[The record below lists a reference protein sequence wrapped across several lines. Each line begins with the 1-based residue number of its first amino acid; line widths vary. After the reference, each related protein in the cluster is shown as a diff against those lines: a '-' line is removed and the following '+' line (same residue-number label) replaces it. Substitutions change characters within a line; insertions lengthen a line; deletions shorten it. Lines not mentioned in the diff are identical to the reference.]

1 MPRYTPTNK
10 AYVYTH
16 KRLDKNC
23 IFYVGIG
30 ATANYTRAYQT
41 HKRNDFWTRVNNLT
55 EIEVEVLFE
64 GLTWDVANYYE
75 KYLIAT
81 YGRVNKGT
89 GTLVNMTDGGDG
101 VRGWVASNTT
111 KKKMSLAMMGNNH
124 SASAEARLKNKLA
137 RTKPVLQM
145 TRKGEF
151 IREWVCSLDAAKE
164 LFGGTGQSK
173 IGDCCRGTRKTHKNF
188 TWKFKNN

>member
-30 ATANYTRAYQT
+30 SSANQKRAYET
-41 HKRNDFWTRVNNLT
+41 HKRNDYWLRVKNIT

-64 GLTWDVANYYE
+64 DLTWEVANYYE
-75 KYLIAT
+75 KYLIAV
-81 YGRVNKGT
+81 YGRKNKGT
-89 GTLVNMTDGGDG
+89 GDLVNMTDGGDG
-101 VRGWVASNTT
+101 VRGWVITEEGR
-111 KKKMSLAMMGNNH
+111 KRMSLCKKG
-124 SASAEARLKNKLA
+124 SVRSAESKLKNKLA
-137 RTKPVLQM
+137 HAYPIIQM
-145 TRKGEF
+145 TREGEF
-151 IREWVCSLDAAKE
+151 IREWDCSTTASAE
-164 LFGGTGQSK
+164 LFGGTGHSK